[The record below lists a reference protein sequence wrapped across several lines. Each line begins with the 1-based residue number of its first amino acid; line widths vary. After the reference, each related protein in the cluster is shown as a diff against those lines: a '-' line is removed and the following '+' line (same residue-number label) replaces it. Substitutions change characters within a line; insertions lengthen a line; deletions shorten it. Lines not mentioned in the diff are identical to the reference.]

1 MKRLWLAGLAG
12 LLALCMTVSAQ
23 DAPIKPENVVEVTT
37 RDGRTIS
44 GRYRDKGDKVIL
56 DTADGEVEIPKAD
69 IASMKKGE
77 EVPSPVVPAEPAKAP
92 ADETPADETP
102 ADETPADESPADEM
116 PADETPADE
125 MPADEM
131 PADEMPAD
139 EMPADETPADETP
152 ADETPADETPA
163 DETPADEPPADEPPA
178 DEPPA
183 DEPPADEPPA
193 DEPPADEPPADEPP
207 ADEPP
212 ADEPPADAPEGEG
225 ADPMPADEGEGGEG
239 AGDEGEGDDDVF
251 PAPAPDI
258 EEGPEA
264 TSQPTSQPAEA
275 DHHHPHTTK
284 VKSWYPAEEEEFG
297 PIDVDYRGPVEL
309 SIFGGYRVYS
319 SDLDV
324 QRGGAFIG
332 GGRLTLNLF
341 DDHRVG
347 LDFSY
352 SVTRINFKVDGTA
365 NVGGGPRATKLRG
378 EVTINSFLVGATYRM
393 DYLRLEYLTPFVRAG
408 LGVNY
413 FDGTEGK
420 GSAFSPTGLPPL
432 PHREKIDAEFG
443 LLVQLGMGFDYKLDR
458 NWSFRVG
465 TNIDAMIND
474 WADRD
479 SPQFAGNVEMGI
491 VWHFQ

>member
-12 LLALCMTVSAQ
+12 LLALCMTASAQ

-37 RDGRTIS
+37 RDGKTIS

-77 EVPSPVVPAEPAKAP
+77 EVPSPVVPAEPAAAP

-102 ADETPADESPADEM
+102 ADETPADET

-125 MPADEM
+125 V
-131 PADEMPAD
+131 PAD

-163 DETPADEPPADEPPA
+163 DETPADDPPADDPPADDPPADDPPADDPPADDPPADDPPMDDPPADDPPADEA
-178 DEPPA
+178 
-183 DEPPADEPPA
+183 
-193 DEPPADEPPADEPP
+193 
-207 ADEPP
+207 P

-225 ADPMPADEGEGGEG
+225 DPEPVPADEGEG
-239 AGDEGEGDDDVF
+239 EGEGEEAPF

-258 EEGPEA
+258 EEGPA
-264 TSQPTSQPAEA
+264 ASQPTSQPAEA
-275 DHHHPHTTK
+275 DHHHATK
-284 VKSWYPAEEEEFG
+284 VKSWYPEEEEEFG

-324 QRGGAFIG
+324 QRGGGFIG
-332 GGRLTLNLF
+332 GARLTLNLF

-352 SVTRINFKVDGTA
+352 SVTRLNFNVDGTTII
-365 NVGGGPRATKLRG
+365 GGQQRQTKVRG
-378 EVTINSFLVGATYRM
+378 EVTINSFLIGATYRM

-413 FDGTEGK
+413 FDSTEGN
-420 GSAFSPTGLPPL
+420 GRAFSPTGLPPVA
-432 PHREKIDAEFG
+432 HRDSIDAEFG
-443 LLVQLGMGFDYKLDR
+443 LLVQLGTGFDYKLDR

-465 TNIDAMIND
+465 TNVDAMIND

-479 SPQFAGNVEMGI
+479 SPQFAANVEMGI